1 MKKTRWGD
9 HGQSTVEFALILPL
23 VVIVVLFIMQ
33 AGFVVRD
40 QVLVS
45 HAARE
50 AARAAAVSDADRPS
64 AAMTAAKRAGEL
76 RSDQISVEV
85 TMLEGGDTVRVEV
98 SYRSV
103 TDFAII
109 GALVPDVA
117 LHATGGMRAESAG
130 KHGLQ

>member
-23 VVIVVLFIMQ
+23 VVIVVLFIAQ

-50 AARAAAVSDADRPS
+50 AARAAAVSDANRFS
-64 AAMTAAKRAGEL
+64 AAVTAATRAGEL

-103 TDFAII
+103 TDLAII
-109 GALVPDVA
+109 GALVPDVD
-117 LHATGGMRAESAG
+117 LHATVVMRAESAG

>member
-1 MKKTRWGD
+1 VKKTRWGD

-23 VVIVVLFIMQ
+23 VVLVVLFIVQ

-50 AARAAAVSDADRPS
+50 GARAAAVDDSDRFG
-64 AAMTAAKRAGEL
+64 AAIAAATRAGEL
-76 RSDQISVEV
+76 RSSQISGEV
-85 TMLEGGDTVRVEV
+85 TMLEGGETVQVV
-98 SYRSV
+98 ISYRSV
-103 TDFAII
+103 TDTPII
-109 GALVPDVA
+109 GALVPDID
-117 LHATGGMRAESAG
+117 LHATVVMRAESAG

>member
-1 MKKTRWGD
+1 VKKTRWGD

-23 VVIVVLFIMQ
+23 VVIVVLLIVQ

-50 AARAAAVSDADRPS
+50 AARAAAVSDTDRFS
-64 AAMTAAKRAGEL
+64 AAVAAAKRAGEL

-85 TMLEGGDTVRVEV
+85 TMLEGGDTVRAEV

-103 TDFAII
+103 TDLAII
-109 GALVPDVA
+109 GALVPDID
-117 LHATGGMRAESAG
+117 LHATVVMRAESTG
-130 KHGLQ
+130 KHGLH